1 VAHTSVG
8 VRGRDR
14 AVCANGRRRYSPS
27 PDSPVDLDTTDHP
40 PTGPVPK
47 EAATLRLMLIEDDRT
62 YAWLVEEMLV
72 AAFSLDEL
80 DVVLFG
86 SLSAAIE
93 EKRLVDCA
101 LVDLSLPD
109 ASGLGVIDTV
119 LLALPDVPVVVLT
132 GAEDEQLAL
141 QAVERGAQDYL
152 VKRRV
157 DPEVLGRSVRYAIE
171 RKRAEGQ
178 RGELLRARAA
188 HAEAE
193 ALSGMLGRLQEVADA
208 AIPVQGHLDRV
219 ELLDRSLAVIAADTG
234 ALIVQPPGGAPPTIA
249 AARGLLG
256 VSTATRIDEAGVT
269 ADVLRAEAPMVV
281 EEVDDQD
288 ASTLGPRARVRSLV
302 AVPLEADGRRL
313 GVLVATSGL
322 PDRFSEEQARL
333 LALAGERCS
342 RALANAAAYER
353 ERRTA
358 AALQAG
364 LLPQGVPPLRHGQI
378 AVRYLP
384 ALGGPAVGG
393 DWYDAIL
400 LPDGRLGLAIGDVTG
415 HGAEAAVLMG
425 QLRTALRAYALE
437 GSSPDLVASRLNALA
452 LSLGDDAM
460 ATLVYAI
467 LDPSLRTGSFVN
479 AGHPPP
485 VRISAAGAA
494 QLSARSSPPVGA
506 SAGSTFDQHAFELV
520 AGDALCLYSD
530 GLVEERGADLPEREQ
545 ELLAALGTPAA
556 AEVLCERALAALRPH
571 GAADDDVALLVLQ
584 TSESGHG
591 LRTTHPAHPDELS
604 EARAVLR
611 GWLETIGAS
620 NEETSEILLAANEAC
635 MNVIEHAYDPDVN
648 GNGTFTLEGHVD
660 EQTVV
665 LIVRDEGRWS
675 EVRARGRGRGLKLME
690 AMMDSVQLSFSSEG
704 TIVVLRRT
712 LSENGS

>member
-1 VAHTSVG
+1 MVAHAPVG
-8 VRGRDR
+8 VPWRRDLR
-14 AVCANGRRRYSPS
+14 QLRSQIQSHATI
-27 PDSPVDLDTTDHP
+27 PVDLDTTDHP
-40 PTGPVPK
+40 PPDPVPK
-47 EAATLRLMLIEDDRT
+47 ETATLRVMLIEDDRT

-72 AAFSLDEL
+72 DAFRGDHL
-80 DVVLFG
+80 DVASFG
-86 SLSAAIE
+86 SLGAATE

-109 ASGLGVIDTV
+109 ATGLEVIESV
-119 LLALPDVPVVVLT
+119 LLAMPEVPVVVLT

-171 RKRAEGQ
+171 RKRAEVQ

-188 HAEAE
+188 RAEAE
-193 ALSGMLGRLQEVADA
+193 ALSGMLSRLQEVADA
-208 AIPVQGHLDRV
+208 AIPVQGDLDRG
-219 ELLDRSLAVIAADTG
+219 ELLERSLSVIAADAG
-234 ALIVQPPGGAPPTIA
+234 ALIVQLPGGAPPSIA
-249 AARGLLG
+249 AARGLDG
-256 VSTATRIDEAGVT
+256 VSPATHITETGVT
-269 ADVLRAEAPMVV
+269 AVVLDADAPLVIGQV
-281 EEVDDQD
+281 GTRDT
-288 ASTLGPRARVRSLV
+288 STLGSAARVRSLV
-302 AVPLEADGRRL
+302 AVPLEADARRL

-333 LALAGERCS
+333 LALAGERCA

-358 AALQAG
+358 AALQTG
-364 LLPQGVPPLRHGQI
+364 LLPQGVPTLRHGQI

-393 DWYDAIL
+393 DWYDAIQ

-437 GSSPDLVASRLNALA
+437 GSSPDVVVSRLNRLA

-460 ATLVYAI
+460 ATLVYAV
-467 LDPSLRTGSFVN
+467 LDPTLTAGAFVN

-485 VRISAAGAA
+485 VRVSAAGAE
-494 QLSARSSPPVGA
+494 QLSSRSSPPVGA
-506 SAGSTFDQHAFELV
+506 ATAATFQEHEFALQ

-530 GLVEERGADLPEREQ
+530 GLVEERGADFPERER

-584 TSESGHG
+584 TSESGHA
-591 LRTTHPAHPDELS
+591 LKTTHPANPEELG

-611 GWLETIGAS
+611 GWLEAIGAT
-620 NEETSEILLAANEAC
+620 NTEVSEILLAANEAS
-635 MNVIEHAYDPDVN
+635 MNVIEHAYEEDRA
-648 GNGTFTLEGHVD
+648 GGFTLEGHLD
-660 EQTVV
+660 DQTVV
-665 LIVRDEGRWS
+665 LIVRDTGRWS

-690 AMMDSVQLSFSSEG
+690 ALMDSVQLSFSSEG

-712 LSENGS
+712 LSANGD

>member
-1 VAHTSVG
+1 MVSHPSAGASARQAGCTH
-8 VRGRDR
+8 
-14 AVCANGRRRYSPS
+14 GRRGYSR
-27 PDSPVDLDTTDHP
+27 SPVDLDTTDHSAQD
-40 PTGPVPK
+40 PVPK
-47 EAATLRLMLIEDDRT
+47 AAATLRVMLIEDDRT

-72 AAFSLDEL
+72 EAFTGETLEVVSFSSLAEATR
-80 DVVLFG
+80 G
-86 SLSAAIE
+86 AS
-93 EKRLVDCA
+93 LVDCA

-109 ASGLGVIDTV
+109 ASGLSVIDTV
-119 LLALPDVPVVVLT
+119 LAAMPEVPAVVLT
-132 GAEDEQLAL
+132 GAEDEDLAL

-171 RKRAEGQ
+171 RKRAEVQ

-208 AIPVQGHLDRV
+208 AIAVHGHLDRA
-219 ELLDRSLAVIAADTG
+219 ELLERSLSVIAADAG
-234 ALIVQPPGGAPPTIA
+234 ALIVQPGGSAPPVFA
-249 AARGLLG
+249 AVRGLDGLSPG
-256 VSTATRIDEAGVT
+256 TRIDETGVT
-269 ADVLRAEAPMVV
+269 LEVLSADAPLVINTV
-281 EEVDDQD
+281 ADDD
-288 ASTLGPRARVRSLV
+288 TSTLGARARIGSLV
-302 AVPLEADGRRL
+302 AVPLDADGRRL
-313 GVLVATSGL
+313 GMLVAASGL
-322 PDRFSEEQARL
+322 PDRFSQEQARL
-333 LALAGERCS
+333 LALAGDRCS

-364 LLPQGVPPLRHGQI
+364 LLPQAVPSLRHGEI

-393 DWYDAIL
+393 DWYDAIV
-400 LPDGRLGLAIGDVTG
+400 LPEGHLGLAIGDVTG

-437 GSSPDLVASRLNALA
+437 GTAPELVVARLNALA

-460 ATLVYAI
+460 ATLVYLV
-467 LDPSLRTGSFVN
+467 LDPSLTSGSFVN

-485 VRISAAGAA
+485 VRVSAGGAH
-494 QLSARSSPPVGA
+494 QLGARSSPPVGA
-506 SAGSTFDQHAFELV
+506 SGTATFDAQTFTLQ

-530 GLVEERGADLPEREQ
+530 GLVEERGEDFPEREQ
-545 ELLAALGTPAA
+545 TLLDSLGTPAA

-584 TSESGHG
+584 TSESAHV
-591 LRTTHPAHPDELS
+591 LKTTHAAAPEELGN
-604 EARAVLR
+604 ARAVLR
-611 GWLETIGAS
+611 EWLEGIGATKP
-620 NEETSEILLAANEAC
+620 EVGEVLLAANEAC
-635 MNVIEHAYDPDVN
+635 MNVIEHAYESES
-648 GNGTFTLEGHVD
+648 GAGTFTLEGHLD

-665 LIVRDEGRWS
+665 LIVRDAGRWS
-675 EVRARGRGRGLKLME
+675 EVRARGRGRGLKPME

-712 LSENGS
+712 LVPEEG

>member
-1 VAHTSVG
+1 M
-8 VRGRDR
+8 
-14 AVCANGRRRYSPS
+14 
-27 PDSPVDLDTTDHP
+27 TDQP
-40 PTGPVPK
+40 PTEPLP
-47 EAATLRLMLIEDDRT
+47 EAAATLRIMLIEDDRT

-72 AAFSLDEL
+72 EAFRSDTV
-80 DVVLFG
+80 DVLSFG
-86 SLSAAIE
+86 SLAAATDDPQG
-93 EKRLVDCA
+93 VDCA

-109 ASGLGVIDTV
+109 ASGMTVIDAV
-119 LLALPDVPVVVLT
+119 LLALPEVPVVVLT

-171 RKRAEGQ
+171 RKRAEVQ

-193 ALSGMLGRLQEVADA
+193 ALSGMLGRLQDVADA
-208 AIPVQGHLDRV
+208 AIAVQGHLDRG
-219 ELLDRSLAVIAADTG
+219 ELLERSLSVIAAEAG
-234 ALIVQPPGGAPPTIA
+234 ALIVQPPGGAPPVIA
-249 AARGLLG
+249 AARGLEGLVPSMHVDETG
-256 VSTATRIDEAGVT
+256 LTAE
-269 ADVLRAEAPMVV
+269 LLEAEAPLVV
-281 EEVDDQD
+281 AKVPDDD
-288 ASTLGPRARVRSLV
+288 PSTLGPQAGVASLV
-302 AVPLEADGRRL
+302 AVPLDADGRRL
-313 GVLVATSGL
+313 GVLVATSSL

-333 LALAGERCS
+333 LALAGDRCA

-364 LLPQGVPPLRHGQI
+364 LLPQGVPALRHGQI

-393 DWYDAIL
+393 DWYDAIV

-437 GSSPDLVASRLNALA
+437 GSPPGVVISRLNALA

-460 ATLVYAI
+460 ATLIYTV
-467 LDPSLRTGSFVN
+467 LDPSLTSGAFVN

-485 VRISAAGAA
+485 VRIASGGAE
-494 QLSARSSPPVGA
+494 QLVSGASSPPVGA
-506 SAGSTFDQHAFELV
+506 ASGSEFDEHEFVLE

-530 GLVEERGADLPEREQ
+530 GLVEERGADFPKRER

-584 TSESGHG
+584 TSETGHA
-591 LRTTHPAHPDELS
+591 LKTTHPADPEQLGV
-604 EARAVLR
+604 ARAVLR
-611 GWLETIGAS
+611 EWLDGIGAS
-620 NEETSEILLAANEAC
+620 SAEIGEIQLAANEAC
-635 MNVIEHAYDPDVN
+635 MNVIEHAYDE
-648 GNGTFTLEGHVD
+648 GTGTFSLEGHVD

-665 LIVRDEGRWS
+665 LIVRDAGRWS

-690 AMMDSVQLSFSSEG
+690 ALMDSVQLSFSSEG

-712 LSENGS
+712 LSENDES

>member
-1 VAHTSVG
+1 MDV
-8 VRGRDR
+8 
-14 AVCANGRRRYSPS
+14 
-27 PDSPVDLDTTDHP
+27 DTTDHTP
-40 PTGPVPK
+40 SDPVPK
-47 EAATLRLMLIEDDRT
+47 GAVALRVMLIEDDRT

-72 AAFSLDEL
+72 EAFAGDSL
-80 DVVLFG
+80 DVVSFG
-86 SLSAAIE
+86 SLAAATE
-93 EKRLVDCA
+93 ETNLVDCA

-109 ASGLGVIDTV
+109 GSGIGVIERV
-119 LLALPDVPVVVLT
+119 LTALPEVPVVVLT

-171 RKRAEGQ
+171 RKRAEIQ

-208 AIPVQGHLDRV
+208 AIAVQGHLDRD
-219 ELLDRSLAVIAADTG
+219 ELLERSLSVIAADAG
-234 ALIVQPPGGAPPTIA
+234 ALIVQPPGGAPPVLTA
-249 AARGLLG
+249 VRGLEHL
-256 VSTATRIDEAGVT
+256 SPATRLDESGVT
-269 ADVLRAEAPMVV
+269 AEVLFADAALVV
-281 EEVDDQD
+281 DEIPDDD
-288 ASTLGPRARVRSLV
+288 ASTLGPEAGVRSLL
-302 AVPLEADGRRL
+302 AVPLEADGRKL
-313 GVLVATSGL
+313 GVLVATSSL
-322 PDRFSEEQARL
+322 TNRFSEEQARL
-333 LALAGERCS
+333 LALAGERCA

-358 AALQAG
+358 SALQAG
-364 LLPQGVPPLRHGQI
+364 LLPQGVPSLRHGQV

-393 DWYDAIL
+393 DWYDAIQ
-400 LPDGRLGLAIGDVTG
+400 LPDGRLGIAIGDVTG
-415 HGAEAAVLMG
+415 HGAEAAILMG

-437 GSSPDLVASRLNALA
+437 GSSPDIVVSRLNALA

-460 ATLVYAI
+460 ATLVYAV
-467 LDPSLRTGSFVN
+467 LDASLTSGSYVN

-485 VRISAAGAA
+485 VRVSADGAVHFT
-494 QLSARSSPPVGA
+494 ARSSPPVGA
-506 SAGSTFDQHAFELV
+506 SGASVFEEHPFTLD
-520 AGDALCLYSD
+520 AGDALLLYSD
-530 GLVEERGADLPEREQ
+530 GLVEERGADFPEREQ
-545 ELLAALGTPAA
+545 ALLDALGTPAA

-584 TSESGHG
+584 TSETGHA
-591 LRTTHPAHPDELS
+591 LRTTHPADAEELGA
-604 EARAVLR
+604 ARAVLR
-611 GWLETIGAS
+611 TWLEGIGAT
-620 NEETSEILLAANEAC
+620 NAEVGEILLAANEAC
-635 MNVIEHAYDPDVN
+635 MNVIEHAYESD
-648 GNGTFTLEGHVD
+648 GSGTFVLEGHLD
-660 EQTVV
+660 DQTVV
-665 LIVRDEGRWS
+665 LIVRDAGRWS

-712 LSENGS
+712 LTAVVA